1 MDTGVPQGKGEVAAR
16 ESLEVLRGQLAQWE
30 SGRPQRDRAPI
41 STGDAALDA
50 WLPWGGLPR
59 GALIECVGW
68 EEAGGG
74 AGLLALLLAR
84 QAARSDGESPSGEL
98 VVLDTQ
104 RRFYPPAA
112 ALWGVDLKRVLVI
125 QATAQREQVWALDQC
140 LRCSAVAA
148 VWASLEQLDPRD
160 YRRLQLAVEQ
170 GGGVGLLVRQRA
182 ARNEPSWAD
191 LQLLVRPRGPGQWG
205 DGAKRGTGW
214 RLEVEVTRCRQ
225 AVGVGSVLELEI
237 DVVTGEMQTVSE
249 PHETYG
255 VYPTTQLVP
264 AAFAGRSARA

>member
-1 MDTGVPQGKGEVAAR
+1 MSTGLPPEEREVAAR
-16 ESLEVLRGQLAQWE
+16 ESLEALRGQLAQWE

-41 STGDAALDA
+41 STGDAVLDA

-84 QAARSDGESPSGEL
+84 QAARPNDESPGGEL

-104 RRFYPPAA
+104 RKFYPPAA
-112 ALWGVDLKRVLVI
+112 ALWGVDLRHVLVI
-125 QATAQREQVWALDQC
+125 QATALREQIWALDQC

-148 VWASLEQLDPRD
+148 VWAAMESLDPRD
-160 YRRLQLAVEQ
+160 FRRLQLAAEQ
-170 GGGVGLLVRQRA
+170 GGGIGLLVRKRA
-182 ARNEPSWAD
+182 ARHEPSWAD
-191 LQLLVRPRGPGQWG
+191 LQLLVRPREPSRWG
-205 DGAKRGTGW
+205 ERAQRGTGW
-214 RLEVEVTRCRQ
+214 RLEVELTRCRQ

-237 DVVTGEMQTVSE
+237 DVVTGKLQTVSK

-255 VYPTTQLVP
+255 VYPTTRLVP
-264 AAFAGRSARA
+264 AAFEGRSARA